1 MLSLVELER
10 VAEVIS
16 GCLLGSLVERWVE
29 PERGRLAVM
38 LYHRDADAARKVV
51 LGIDARPQIAH
62 LGRLAKMPPAPPR
75 MPAFA
80 AYLRAHLGRARL
92 ESASVRAGD
101 RQLELGFEAE
111 AGRFGLLLSIFGRRS
126 NLYLLDPA
134 GILVAALRPLADTRQ
149 ELALGAPYVDPASV
163 ALRAGDD
170 RFQGIEGL
178 VLLDAIGAHY
188 ADDNAQR
195 NTAER
200 RRQLLRA
207 VKRARKSTGRRVER
221 LEEELAEAEM
231 TDRLAR
237 QGELL
242 KSNLSRVRPG
252 AASLQVE
259 DWETGEPALID
270 LDPKLSARANLE
282 AIFKRYQKL
291 LRRLTKAGGQID
303 AARTSLERL
312 DALADE
318 IEGAEDPLSI
328 AARDEVRALLGRKG
342 AGAAGAL
349 AAVAQQAPRLPSVY
363 RNLPRKLHPRRYTS
377 LDGLEIWVGR
387 SDEGNDVLTT
397 RLARGLD
404 LFFHLD
410 GAPGSHVI
418 LRTGGRA
425 DPPPESVLDACEL
438 AVHFSKQKNVGRA
451 DVHVVPIKLVK
462 KPKGAK
468 RGLVYVSGGKS
479 IHLRRQGARLE
490 RLLNARIGD

>member
-1 MLSLVELER
+1 MLSLVELQR

-16 GCLLGSLVERWVE
+16 RCLLGSRVERWVE
-29 PERGRLAVM
+29 PERGRLAVT
-38 LYHRDADAARKVV
+38 LYHRDADEARKVV
-51 LGIDARPQIAH
+51 LEIDARPQIAH
-62 LGRLAKMPPAPPR
+62 LGRLAKMPPAPHS

-92 ESASVRAGD
+92 ESASIRAGD
-101 RQLELGFEAE
+101 RQLELEFKAE
-111 AGRFGLLLSIFGRRS
+111 EGRFGLLFSIFGRRS
-126 NLYLLDPA
+126 NLYLLDRA
-134 GILVAALRPLADTRQ
+134 GTLVAALRPLANTRA
-149 ELALGAPYVDPASV
+149 ELALGRPYFDPAGV
-163 ALRAGDD
+163 APPAGED
-170 RFQGIEGL
+170 RFHGIQGL
-178 VLLDAIGAHY
+178 ALLDAIGARY
-188 ADDNAQR
+188 AEDNAER
-195 NTAER
+195 ENAEQK
-200 RRQLLRA
+200 RQLLRA
-207 VKRARKSTGRRVER
+207 VKQARKSTGRRVER

-259 DWETGEPALID
+259 DWETGEPVEID
-270 LDPKLSARANLE
+270 LDPKLSAKANLE
-282 AIFKRYQKL
+282 AIFRRYQKL

-303 AARTSLERL
+303 AARESLERL

-318 IEGAEDPLSI
+318 VEGAEDLSSI
-328 AARDEVRALLGRKG
+328 ASRDEVRALLGRQASLSG
-342 AGAAGAL
+342 GAL
-349 AAVAQQAPRLPSVY
+349 AAATQKAPKPPSVY
-363 RNLPRKLHPRRYTS
+363 RHLPRKLHPRRYAS
-377 LDGLEIWVGR
+377 IDDLEIWVGR

-397 RLARGLD
+397 RLARGND

-418 LRTGGRA
+418 LRTEGRT

-462 KPKGAK
+462 KPKGTK
-468 RGLVYVSGGKS
+468 RGLVYVTGGKS
-479 IHLRRQGARLE
+479 IRLRREAARLE
-490 RLLNARIGD
+490 RLLKARFED